1 MSSLRIQTTCNTV
14 PGNALFKIKLDHK
27 FSNFNPKAQ
36 PAIDIEAINSGL
48 YALKRL
54 ATVLDAGT
62 IHASSLFNPQNTI
75 FPSPPTQPKRPKTV
89 PAPKDITK
97 TTQTIAS
104 IQEQT
109 AVALVPTILDGLNT
123 LVDSVTEINLSQVSS
138 ITLAII
144 LVTPFKDMTS
154 LNETQQKTVF
164 NNSYEPTDDD
174 LLGQIKKEQAEAI
187 QTGQQ
192 ALREKLVAAGATE
205 EAITK
210 ALQEYE
216 DTFVKDFFDAHV
228 SKQIMTYRSSIGEQ
242 TLKMMQSMSEI
253 ATQIPTPTQSNI
265 DQVNARTVLLA
276 IFNGLKDAVQKNPA
290 LGGDSEVIQT
300 QLALSKYLTQSTLS
314 SSDIDTIYT
323 ASVLPSQATLDKYVS
338 SRDGALYREGITSA
352 YQTAVQNLNTVR
364 LSIENEKETLENQLE
379 LFQRAQSCFSSWV
392 KLTDTIYNQKQY
404 TSAIVTAA
412 MESYAGLMSLS
423 QIYGYLQPNEK
434 TLVEPYVN
442 KILAL
447 KVKNTDVPMST
458 FIARTLAFQE
468 IADYTLQ
475 NFINNKDTIKNYLNQ
490 KGQMIST
497 NYSFFSS
504 VGRAV
509 SNISVSSLDNYIKQ
523 IQSGQGQQ
531 GQASSYYIPNFE
543 QYVNQINIADNANL
557 PSEATTILEQFSQA
571 TSAHVEQL
579 QQQIA
584 ALEKKYE
591 DLDPS
596 KASFTEERANA
607 VTSWLNSESLGS
619 AFIYLILHSQ
629 LPKQSILLNPLIEE
643 INFNNLA
650 ANAINE
656 LLEITNTFS
665 TTAVYYNFSSY
676 LVESKEGQDLFCGD
690 YYETLVALSKEK
702 DHIFS
707 DIELCRRAYA
717 LVQALL
723 TKINNLPGA
732 STSQITEMRNATENY
747 SYALNITFGQ
757 LNMLNALLANLTI
770 SPQMANNQVK
780 ENVFQITGPKD
791 WISTLASLEGF
802 IANGFPDLSVT
813 GGLGPLFTQIQ
824 SDQQN
829 YTTQS
834 QTQQLNL
841 QNQMSNVQQEWTL
854 VSTSMQ
860 VLNKILSHL
869 AGEIYP
875 N

>member
-1 MSSLRIQTTCNTV
+1 
-14 PGNALFKIKLDHK
+14 
-27 FSNFNPKAQ
+27 
-36 PAIDIEAINSGL
+36 
-48 YALKRL
+48 
-54 ATVLDAGT
+54 
-62 IHASSLFNPQNTI
+62 
-75 FPSPPTQPKRPKTV
+75 
-89 PAPKDITK
+89 
-97 TTQTIAS
+97 
-104 IQEQT
+104 
-109 AVALVPTILDGLNT
+109 
-123 LVDSVTEINLSQVSS
+123 
-138 ITLAII
+138 
-144 LVTPFKDMTS
+144 MTS

-192 ALREKLVAAGATE
+192 ALREKLAAAGATE

-265 DQVNARTVLLA
+265 DEVNARTVLLA

-314 SSDIDTIYT
+314 SNDIDTIYT

-423 QIYGYLQPNEK
+423 QIYGYLQPSEK

-509 SNISVSSLDNYIKQ
+509 SNISVSSLDSYIKQ

-531 GQASSYYIPNFE
+531 GQASSYYIPDFE

-557 PSEATTILEQFSQA
+557 PSEATAILEQFSQA

>member
-1 MSSLRIQTTCNTV
+1 M
-14 PGNALFKIKLDHK
+14 
-27 FSNFNPKAQ
+27 
-36 PAIDIEAINSGL
+36 
-48 YALKRL
+48 
-54 ATVLDAGT
+54 
-62 IHASSLFNPQNTI
+62 
-75 FPSPPTQPKRPKTV
+75 
-89 PAPKDITK
+89 
-97 TTQTIAS
+97 
-104 IQEQT
+104 
-109 AVALVPTILDGLNT
+109 VPTILDGLNT

-138 ITLAII
+138 ITLAIV

-265 DQVNARTVLLA
+265 DEVNARTVLLA

-314 SSDIDTIYT
+314 SNDIDTIYT

-504 VGRAV
+504 VGQAV

-557 PSEATTILEQFSQA
+557 PSEATKILEQFSQA

-676 LVESKEGQDLFCGD
+676 LVESKEGQNLFCGD